1 MAKPIVAIVGRP
13 NVGKSTLFNYLAGE
27 RISIVEDT
35 PGVTRDRIY
44 AKTEWL
50 GKEFIIIDTGG
61 IEPTSSDDIMTG
73 MREQAEIAIETADVI
88 MFITDAK
95 SGLLETDKDIAQMLR
110 VSKKPVVI
118 VVNKVDTPGEP
129 PLAVY
134 DFYELSMG
142 EVFTVSSI
150 HGMGIGDVLDE
161 VISYFPEESE
171 DQEEE
176 HAIKVAVIG
185 KPNSGKSS
193 LINKILGYE
202 RVLVSDIPGTTR
214 DAIDSLVEVDGRSYV
229 LIDTAGIRRQSKIIE
244 NIEKYSVIRALAAIE
259 RADVCIL
266 MVDGSEGISEQDAK
280 IAGYAHDQGKSII
293 VAINKWDLVEKDSKT
308 VELFQEKTFQVLS
321 FMTYAPMITISAL
334 TGQRINKLFPLIDEI
349 YAQAS
354 VEIPTGVL
362 NDILS
367 EAVAMVQ
374 PPSHKGRRL
383 KIFYMTQVG
392 KRPPKFVM
400 FVNDMELMHYSYERY
415 ITNKLR
421 EAFEFKGTSI
431 KFIIRE
437 RNEKV

>member
-1 MAKPIVAIVGRP
+1 MTKPIVAIVGRP
-13 NVGKSTLFNYLAGE
+13 NVGKSTLFNYLAGS

-61 IEPTSSDDIMTG
+61 IEPVSSDDIMVG
-73 MREQAEIAIETADVI
+73 MRMQAEIAIETADVI
-88 MFITDAK
+88 IFMTDGK
-95 SGLLETDKDIAQMLR
+95 SGLIESDKDIAQMLR
-110 VSKKPVVI
+110 LSKKPIVI
-118 VVNKVDTPGEP
+118 VVNKVDTPGDP
-129 PLAVY
+129 PMQVY
-134 DFYELSMG
+134 DFYELALG
-142 EVFTVSSI
+142 EIHTISSI
-150 HGMGIGDVLDE
+150 HGMGIGDALDE
-161 VISYFPEESE
+161 VISYFPEETE
-171 DQEEE
+171 EEEEE

-193 LINKILGYE
+193 LVNKVLGYE
-202 RVLVSDIPGTTR
+202 RVLVSDVPGTTR
-214 DAIDSLVEVDGRSYV
+214 DAIDSYVEVDGKQYV
-229 LIDTAGIRRQSKIIE
+229 FIDTAGIRRQSKVIE
-244 NIEKYSVIRALAAIE
+244 NVEKYSVLRAYTAIE

-266 MVDGSEGISEQDAK
+266 MVDGGEGISEQDAK
-280 IAGYAHDQGKSII
+280 IAGYAHEQGKSII

-308 VELFQEKTFQVLS
+308 VESFQQKTFQILS

-334 TGQRINKLFPLIDEI
+334 TGQRINRLFPLIDEV

-354 VEIPTGVL
+354 LDIPTGVL

-367 EAVAMVQ
+367 EAIAMVQ
-374 PPSHKGRRL
+374 PPSHKGKRL

-392 KRPPKFVM
+392 KRPPKFVL
-400 FVNDMELMHYSYERY
+400 FVNDVQLMHFSYERY

-431 KFIIRE
+431 QFIIRE